1 MIRWLAIRALVAG
14 RRPHS
19 DLFMTGTNSLYVE
32 QLFDQWKA
40 NPASVHASWQAY
52 FAGLEAGKD
61 TAYQAPPSLQE
72 HLRAAQGTRLEE
84 KEVMDT
90 LKVNALVRAY
100 QFYGHLFADLD
111 PLQLDKH
118 VEDHLM
124 KKRIPGSVR
133 IENYN
138 FSETDKDRVF
148 RLGSKLFKGYL
159 SKEGEHQGVWRFR
172 DLLEK
177 LNQVYCNKIGYE
189 YMHIPFRDEINF
201 IRDRIEVDTPH
212 QASPQLKRQ
221 LLERL
226 GRSTLLE
233 EYFHTKFAT
242 HKRFGLDGLE
252 VVVPAL
258 ESIIERSVEH
268 GVDTF
273 IIGMPHRGRL
283 NVLVHVLGT
292 PLEEQFAHFFGT
304 HVRKLE
310 EGDVKYHLGR
320 TVERVIN
327 GKKVTVTLLAN
338 PSHLEAADPV
348 VLGKTRAIQDY
359 QKTKSRAMAIL
370 IHGDAALAGQGVI
383 FETGQMEELYGY
395 TTGGTIHVVANNN
408 IGFTTNP
415 KEARSG
421 LYPTEIAKTMSA
433 PVFHVNGDCPED
445 VDFVSKLAAD
455 WRNEFRTDVFLDVI
469 GYRKFGHNE
478 TDEPMFT
485 NPLMYKL
492 IRNHTSTFQ
501 LYSQKLVRE
510 GTMTQEEVNALAA
523 KIGEDFEVA
532 FKKAAHVS
540 EEQVTNKYKTY
551 TEWSP
556 INLPPGDV
564 LNSGVKGERL
574 RELGAKMCA
583 LPADL
588 NAHPNITKIYRQRE
602 QSLEKGAGI
611 DWATGEALA
620 WASLLTDDKMH
631 VRISGEDVERGTFSH
646 RHAVLHDQV
655 VDRKKYVPLQ
665 NLSSS
670 QAEFTAV
677 NSLLSEYGVLGFEYG
692 YSIANPNCLVM
703 WEAQF
708 GDFANGAQIMFD
720 QFIFSSEAKW
730 GQQTGLVML
739 LPHGYDGQGAEHSCG
754 RMERLLQLSAENP
767 YVLPVEKI
775 KDRNQ
780 VLGTNLQL
788 CVPTTPANYFHMLR
802 RQLRREFRKP
812 LVVMSP
818 KRLLRHKGAVSD
830 LADFST
836 DRVAR
841 LIDDPAKHLVGK
853 DSIRKVLFCSGQVYY
868 DLVDER
874 EKRGIKDI
882 AVCRVEQIAP
892 FPFDR
897 VQHMAAKYTKASF
910 HWVQEEPLNLGPW
923 NYVWPRLETCLT
935 PLGVDRVTVVSRAP
949 HAAAATG
956 YPHVHAAELVRLL
969 DQAME

>member
-1 MIRWLAIRALVAG
+1 MIRWLTARAVVAG

-52 FAGLEAGKD
+52 FTGLEAGTE

-72 HLRAAQGTRLEE
+72 QLRSSHVKPFEE
-84 KEVMDT
+84 KEIMDT

-100 QFYGHLFADLD
+100 QFHGHLFADLD
-111 PLQLDKH
+111 PLKLNQH

-133 IENYN
+133 VENYN
-138 FSETDKDRVF
+138 FSEADKDRVF

-159 SKEGEHQGVWRFR
+159 SRDGEHKGVWRFR

-177 LNQVYCNKIGYE
+177 LNKVYCDKIGYE
-189 YMHIPFRDEINF
+189 YMHIPYRDEINF
-201 IRDRIEVDTPH
+201 IRERIEVDTPH
-212 QASPQLKRQ
+212 TASPELKRQ

-252 VVVPAL
+252 VLVPAL
-258 ESIIERSVEH
+258 EAIIERSVEH

-283 NVLVHVLGT
+283 NVLAHILNT

-304 HVRKLE
+304 HGRHLE

-320 TVERVIN
+320 TVERVVH
-327 GKKVTVTLLAN
+327 GKKITVTLLAN
-338 PSHLEAADPV
+338 PSHLEAVDPV

-359 QKTKSRAMAIL
+359 QKTKGRAMSIL
-370 IHGDAALAGQGVI
+370 IHGDAALAGQGII
-383 FETGQMEELYGY
+383 FETAQMEELFGY
-395 TTGGTIHVVANNN
+395 TTGGTVHVVGNNN

-421 LYPTEIAKTMSA
+421 LYPTEIAKTMSS
-433 PVFHVNGDCPED
+433 PVFHVNADYPEE
-445 VDFVSKLAAD
+445 VDSVSKLAAD
-455 WRNEFRTDVFLDVI
+455 WRSEFRTDVYLDII

-478 TDEPMFT
+478 ADEPMFT

-492 IRNHTSTFQ
+492 IRNHTSAYQ
-501 LYSQKLVRE
+501 LYGQRLIKE
-510 GTMTQEEVNALAA
+510 GTMTQQEVDALTA
-523 KIGEDFEVA
+523 KISGEFEVA
-532 FKKAAHVS
+532 FNKAAHVS
-540 EEQVTNKYKTY
+540 EEQVTSKFKTY

-564 LNSGVKGERL
+564 RNTGVSADRL
-574 RELGAKMCA
+574 RQLGEKMCA

-588 NAHPNITKIYRQRE
+588 NAHPGVGKIYRQRA
-602 QSLEKGAGI
+602 QNLEKGSGI

-620 WASLLTDDKMH
+620 WASLLVDDKMH

-646 RHAVLHDQV
+646 RHAVVHDQV

-665 NLSSS
+665 NLSDS

-692 YSIANPNCLVM
+692 YSLVNPNCLVM

-767 YVLPVEKI
+767 YVIPAEKI

-780 VLGTNLQL
+780 VLGTNLQM

-802 RQLRREFRKP
+802 RQVRRDFRKP

-818 KRLLRHKGAVSD
+818 KRLLRHKAAVSE
-830 LADFST
+830 LTDFST

-841 LIDDPAKHLVGK
+841 LIDDPAKHLVSHE
-853 DSIRKVLFCSGQVYY
+853 SIRKVLLCSGQVYY
-868 DLVDER
+868 DLIEER

-897 VQHMAAKYTKASF
+897 IQHMGAKYSKAAF

-923 NYVWPRLETCLT
+923 NYVWPRLDTALL
-935 PLGVDRVTVVSRAP
+935 PLGFDRVSVISRSP

-956 YPHVHAAELVRLL
+956 YPHVHSAELARLI